1 MNKPILI
8 IGHGLA
14 GCTLGLTCLKRQI
27 PFQMI
32 GYAQSGE
39 ASIVSSGLIAPVTGR
54 RYVKA
59 WQIDDF
65 IAKALDFYRWS
76 ESLVGETYFFPVE
89 IVRFLSNDEARKAWN
104 KRMLDAEYAAYIS
117 NCKYDILDEFQ
128 KPYGILTGGYRLDT
142 PGWIG
147 AVRNLLQTRGFLKIH
162 SSLLDVHSTL
172 ENSII
177 YATGAID
184 PSLAHGIIPNKGE
197 ALIVSMP
204 EWKYPQIIKD
214 EVYVIPL
221 QKRGTYWV
229 GSYYIP
235 GETNPMPSTLG
246 REQLLGS
253 IRKMYKGSLEVLS
266 HMAGIRPTVDD
277 RRPIVGP
284 FPNRPNEYLFN
295 GMGTKGT
302 SLAPFWAEQLL
313 SHILNDLPLPKEVLP
328 ARYLK

>member
-1 MNKPILI
+1 
-8 IGHGLA
+8 
-14 GCTLGLTCLKRQI
+14 
-27 PFQMI
+27 
-32 GYAQSGE
+32 
-39 ASIVSSGLIAPVTGR
+39 
-54 RYVKA
+54 
-59 WQIDDF
+59 
-65 IAKALDFYRWS
+65 
-76 ESLVGETYFFPVE
+76 
-89 IVRFLSNDEARKAWN
+89 
-104 KRMLDAEYAAYIS
+104 
-117 NCKYDILDEFQ
+117 
-128 KPYGILTGGYRLDT
+128 
-142 PGWIG
+142 
-147 AVRNLLQTRGFLKIH
+147 
-162 SSLLDVHSTL
+162 L

-246 REQLLGS
+246 KEQLLGS